1 MNIKAKKLNFTIG
14 DKIKEA
20 RKKFG
25 YSQQEFAEMLGLT
38 RASVINIESD
48 RHHPTLDRFYI
59 ICCILKI
66 TPDKMFPPLKNVLLQ
81 SINKTIVK
89 KTIKKTF
96 KIVKLS

>member
-1 MNIKAKKLNFTIG
+1 MKKLNFTIG

-20 RKKFG
+20 RIKQGF
-25 YSQQEFAEMLGLT
+25 SQQAFAEMLGLT

-66 TPDKMFPPLKNVLLQ
+66 MPNQMFPPLKEVHLQ
-81 SINKTIVK
+81 SRNKTVIK

-96 KIVKLS
+96 KLVKL